1 MFVCPH
7 CEFKCAKRGDWK
19 RHEQSGKH
27 LARLTLE
34 GEKKAL
40 EEENERLRALVLEQQ
55 AQFKKAPKM
64 VKVKEDCAVD
74 WSEFLETVAVEDT
87 DAQDVTNALATTL
100 SKALRD
106 VGAEK
111 SPLQCLDVKRK
122 KWRVKIQG
130 AWESEQTKT
139 FDLLCASAD
148 HLRYKLMQKAK
159 AWQAAHPFWF
169 ENEAETELF
178 AQRMQTISAEIDYDR
193 YVGLIA
199 SKSVKA

>member
-7 CEFKCAKRGDWK
+7 CEFKAVKRGDWK
-19 RHEQSGKH
+19 RHERSDKH
-27 LARLTLE
+27 GARVALDQHR
-34 GEKKAL
+34 KAL
-40 EEENERLRALVLEQQ
+40 EEDNERLRALVLEQQ
-55 AQFKKAPKM
+55 AQIKKAPKM

-74 WSEFLETVAVEDT
+74 WTEFLETVPIEDT
-87 DAQDVTNALATTL
+87 DAQDVTNALAVML
-100 SKALRD
+100 SKAVRD
-106 VGAEK
+106 VGTEK

-122 KWRVKIQG
+122 KWRVKLQG
-130 AWESEQTKT
+130 AWESDQTKV

-148 HLRYKLMQKAK
+148 HLRYQLLQKAK
-159 AWQAAHPFWF
+159 AWQAEHPFWF

-199 SKSVKA
+199 AKSFKA